1 MRCPWS
7 RLKEGLE
14 MTIGKFCRAA
24 AFLLACLATPAWA
37 AAPEEIVAVDPVL
50 DGVSAGPGKIYELET
65 EMVVHNWVLCVSQT
79 LAEDLVRARGEGAE
93 KAVAAYLGFAQ
104 AKSCGLFPELR
115 VILRERLSA
124 SAGAGY
130 DARAFGA
137 LVNLT
142 GDWAT
147 AYVVYGGLPEV
158 E

>member
-1 MRCPWS
+1 
-7 RLKEGLE
+7 

-24 AFLLACLATPAWA
+24 ALLLACLASPAWA
-37 AAPEEIVAVDPVL
+37 AAPEEIAVVDPVL
-50 DGVSAGPGKIYELET
+50 EGVSAGPGKIYELET

-79 LAEDLVRARGEGAE
+79 LAEDLVRAREESAE
-93 KAVAAYLGFAQ
+93 KAVSAYVGFAQ
-104 AKSCGLFPELR
+104 AKGCGLFPQLR
-115 VILRERLSA
+115 VILQTRLSTA
-124 SAGAGY
+124 AGAGY

-147 AYVVYGGLPEV
+147 AYVVYGGLPEI

>member
-1 MRCPWS
+1 
-7 RLKEGLE
+7 

-24 AFLLACLATPAWA
+24 ALVLACMASPAWA
-37 AAPEEIVAVDPVL
+37 AAPEEIAADPSLYGLV
-50 DGVSAGPGKIYELET
+50 AGPGKIYELET
-65 EMVVHNWVLCVSQT
+65 EMVVHNWVLCVSQA
-79 LAEDLVRARGEGAE
+79 LAEDLVRAREESAE
-93 KAVAAYLGFAQ
+93 KAVAAYVGFAE
-104 AKSCGLFPELR
+104 ARSCGLFPELR
-115 VILRERLSA
+115 VILRKRLST
-124 SAGAGY
+124 SSGAGY

>member
-1 MRCPWS
+1 
-7 RLKEGLE
+7 

-24 AFLLACLATPAWA
+24 ALVLVCVASPAWA
-37 AAPEEIVAVDPVL
+37 AAPEEVVADPAL
-50 DGVSAGPGKIYELET
+50 GVIAAGPGKIYELET

-79 LAEDLVRARGEGAE
+79 LAEDLVRAREESAE
-93 KAVAAYLGFAQ
+93 RAVAAYIGFAE

-124 SAGAGY
+124 SAGTGY
-130 DARAFGA
+130 DTRAFGA

>member
-1 MRCPWS
+1 
-7 RLKEGLE
+7 
-14 MTIGKFCRAA
+14 MTIGKFRRAA
-24 AFLLACLATPAWA
+24 ALVVACLASPAWA
-37 AAPEEIVAVDPVL
+37 AAPEEIIASPAL
-50 DGVSAGPGKIYELET
+50 EGLASGPGKIYELET
-65 EMVVHNWVLCVSQT
+65 EMVVHNWVLCVSQAF
-79 LAEDLVRARGEGAE
+79 AEDLVRAREESAE
-93 KAVAAYLGFAQ
+93 KAVAAYIGFVETRG
-104 AKSCGLFPELR
+104 CGLFPELR

-124 SAGAGY
+124 AAGAGY

>member
-1 MRCPWS
+1 
-7 RLKEGLE
+7 

-24 AFLLACLATPAWA
+24 ALVLACMASPAWA
-37 AAPEEIVAVDPVL
+37 AAPEEIVADPAL
-50 DGVSAGPGKIYELET
+50 GGLAAAGPGKIYELET
-65 EMVVHNWVLCVSQT
+65 EMVVRNWVICVSQA
-79 LAEDLVRARGEGAE
+79 LAEELVRAREESAE
-93 KAVAAYLGFAQ
+93 KAVAAYVGFAE
-104 AKSCGLFPELR
+104 ARSCGLFPELR
-115 VILRERLSA
+115 VILRERLST

-147 AYVVYGGLPEV
+147 AYVVYGGLPEA